1 MKRSVLLLLACVL
14 TLLCACT
21 AKPTPE
27 PTEPQ
32 ESSSAAPSESST
44 EPAPSSEESGS
55 VSSETEPATASFEVT
70 DRRLN
75 VYRNRAEEF
84 WGQVIT
90 AVQNTGD
97 APIYLQDSTFRIT
110 DAEGKSLASDATASA
125 YPQIVAPG
133 ETGYYYTET
142 YLETEAAEGL
152 TLEFTPQVSVSA
164 QQKVEYT
171 VENPNLQDS
180 RYGGMELR
188 VTLING
194 TVQDTRHYCVA
205 VLLFDAEGSL
215 LGQFYDV
222 PSVKIP
228 AGSSAV
234 LELSSYMLPDTVRK
248 AEIADY
254 RILAYELQD

>member
-1 MKRSVLLLLACVL
+1 MKRSILILLACVL
-14 TLLCACT
+14 ALLCACA
-21 AKPTPE
+21 AKPE

-32 ESSSAAPSESST
+32 GSSSAAPSE
-44 EPAPSSEESGS
+44 PSSEPVPSTEES
-55 VSSETEPATASFEVT
+55 SSAPSKTEPPTASFKVT
-70 DRRLN
+70 DQRLN

-97 APIYLQDSTFRIT
+97 APIYLQDSTFHIT
-110 DAEGKSLASDATASA
+110 DAEGKSLASDTTVSA

-133 ETGYYYTET
+133 ETGYYYAET
-142 YLETEAAEGL
+142 YLETESAEGL

-164 QQKVEYT
+164 QQAVAYT
-171 VENPNLQDS
+171 VENPDLQDS

-188 VTLING
+188 VTLSNS
-194 TVQDTRHYCVA
+194 TAQDTRHYCVA

-222 PSVKIP
+222 PSVKVP
-228 AGSSAV
+228 AGGSAV
-234 LELSSYMLPDTVRK
+234 LELSSYMLPDTVTK

>member
-1 MKRSVLLLLACVL
+1 MKRSILILLACVL
-14 TLLCACT
+14 ALLCACA
-21 AKPTPE
+21 AKPE

-32 ESSSAAPSESST
+32 GSSSAAPSE
-44 EPAPSSEESGS
+44 PSSEPVPSTEES
-55 VSSETEPATASFEVT
+55 SSAPSKTEPPTASFKVT
-70 DRRLN
+70 DQRLN

-97 APIYLQDSTFRIT
+97 APIYLQDSTFHIT
-110 DAEGKSLASDATASA
+110 DAERKSLASDTTVSA

-133 ETGYYYTET
+133 ETGYYYAET
-142 YLETEAAEGL
+142 YLETESAEGL

-171 VENPNLQDS
+171 VENPDLQDS

-188 VTLING
+188 VTLSNS
-194 TVQDTRHYCVA
+194 TAQDTRHYCVA
-205 VLLFDAEGSL
+205 VLLFDAEGKL

-222 PSVKIP
+222 PSVKVP
-228 AGSSAV
+228 AGGSAV
-234 LELSSYMLPDTVRK
+234 LELSSYMLPDTVTK

>member
-1 MKRSVLLLLACVL
+1 MKRSILILLACVL
-14 TLLCACT
+14 ALLCACA
-21 AKPTPE
+21 AKPE

-32 ESSSAAPSESST
+32 GSSSAAPSE
-44 EPAPSSEESGS
+44 PSSEPVPSTEES
-55 VSSETEPATASFEVT
+55 SSAPSKTEPPTASFKVT
-70 DRRLN
+70 DQRLN

-97 APIYLQDSTFRIT
+97 APIYLQNCTFRIT
-110 DAEGKSLASDATASA
+110 DTEGKSLASDTTVSA

-133 ETGYYYTET
+133 ETGYYYAET
-142 YLETEAAEGL
+142 YLETESAEGL

-164 QQKVEYT
+164 QQAVSYT
-171 VENPNLQDS
+171 VENPDLQDS

-188 VTLING
+188 VTLSNS
-194 TVQDTRHYCVA
+194 TAQDTRHYCVA
-205 VLLFDAEGSL
+205 VLLFDAEGKL

-222 PSVKIP
+222 PSVKVP

-234 LELSSYMLPDTVRK
+234 LELSSYMLPDTVTK

>member
-1 MKRSVLLLLACVL
+1 MKRSILILLACVL
-14 TLLCACT
+14 ALLCACT
-21 AKPTPE
+21 AKPE

-32 ESSSAAPSESST
+32 GSSSAAPSE
-44 EPAPSSEESGS
+44 PSSEPVPSTEES
-55 VSSETEPATASFEVT
+55 SSAPSKTEPPTASFKVT
-70 DRRLN
+70 DQRLN

-84 WGQVIT
+84 WGQVIA

-97 APIYLQDSTFRIT
+97 APIYLQNCTFRIT
-110 DAEGKSLASDATASA
+110 DTEGKPLASDTTVSA

-133 ETGYYYTET
+133 ETGYYYAET
-142 YLETEAAEGL
+142 YLETESAEGL

-164 QQKVEYT
+164 QQAVAYT
-171 VENPNLQDS
+171 VENPDLQDS

-188 VTLING
+188 VTLSNS
-194 TVQDTRHYCVA
+194 TAQDTRHYCVA
-205 VLLFDAEGSL
+205 VLLFDTDGKL

-222 PSVKIP
+222 PSVKVP
-228 AGSSAV
+228 AGGSAV
-234 LELSSYMLPDTVRK
+234 LELSSYMLPDTVTK

>member
-1 MKRSVLLLLACVL
+1 MKRSILILLACVL
-14 TLLCACT
+14 ALLCACT
-21 AKPTPE
+21 AKPE

-32 ESSSAAPSESST
+32 GSSSAAPSE
-44 EPAPSSEESGS
+44 PSSEPVPSTEES
-55 VSSETEPATASFEVT
+55 SSAPSKTEPPTASFKVT
-70 DRRLN
+70 DQRLN

-97 APIYLQDSTFRIT
+97 APIYLQDSTFHIT
-110 DAEGKSLASDATASA
+110 DAERKSLASDTTVSA

-133 ETGYYYTET
+133 ETGYYYAET
-142 YLETEAAEGL
+142 YLETESAEGL

-164 QQKVEYT
+164 QQAVTYT
-171 VENPNLQDS
+171 VENPDLQDS

-188 VTLING
+188 VTLSNS
-194 TVQDTRHYCVA
+194 TAQDTRHYCVA
-205 VLLFDAEGSL
+205 VLLFDAEGKL

-222 PSVKIP
+222 PSVKVP
-228 AGSSAV
+228 AGGSAV
-234 LELSSYMLPDTVRK
+234 LELSSYMLPDTVTK

>member
-1 MKRSVLLLLACVL
+1 MKRSILILLACVL
-14 TLLCACT
+14 ALLCACA
-21 AKPTPE
+21 AKPE

-32 ESSSAAPSESST
+32 GSSSAAPSE
-44 EPAPSSEESGS
+44 PSSEPVPSTEES
-55 VSSETEPATASFEVT
+55 SSAPSKTEPPTASFKVT
-70 DRRLN
+70 DQRLN

-84 WGQVIT
+84 WGQVIA

-97 APIYLQDSTFRIT
+97 APIYLQNCTFHIT
-110 DAEGKSLASDATASA
+110 DAEGKSLASDTTVSA

-142 YLETEAAEGL
+142 YLETEVAEGL

-164 QQKVEYT
+164 QQAVAYT
-171 VENPNLQDS
+171 VENPDLQDS

-188 VTLING
+188 VTLSNS
-194 TVQDTRHYCVA
+194 TAQDTRHYCVA

-222 PSVKIP
+222 PSVKVP
-228 AGSSAV
+228 AGGSAV
-234 LELSSYMLPDTVRK
+234 LELSSYMLPDTVTK